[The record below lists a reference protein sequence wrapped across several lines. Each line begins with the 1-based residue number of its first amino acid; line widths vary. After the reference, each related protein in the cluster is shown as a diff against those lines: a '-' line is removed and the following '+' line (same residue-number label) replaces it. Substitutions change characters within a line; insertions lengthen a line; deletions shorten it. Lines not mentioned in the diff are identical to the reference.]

1 MMVEVLK
8 QAGTCLQRVVE
19 DVWEYQSLI
28 GTVIQGGCLAGVL
41 SLEVP
46 VDISLLDGE
55 SSLWQGKTGSP
66 GWADVVRAMP
76 L

>member
-8 QAGTCLQRVVE
+8 QAGTCLQRGVE

-28 GTVIQGGCLAGVL
+28 GIVIQGGCLAGIL

-55 SSLWQGKTGSP
+55 SRHCGRGRGGLWGGQ
-66 GWADVVRAMP
+66 M
-76 L
+76 